1 MPKTKKQ
8 LTKSKSRKA
17 KTKKQLTK
25 SKSKSTKTKKTTKK
39 SIHKQFNGDKKK
51 KKKTVNIYEN
61 SDYVDD
67 KKKKK
72 KSVNIYKNSEYVD
85 DKKKKKK
92 TNTSLLSGSVSGTY
106 DDKKKKKVENI
117 DIEKQKKIIEKITET
132 KLENMTDEEQKN
144 IKLDSMKK
152 TLCNLRYGNFHDID
166 VSDRTPYWGLGIEHE
181 MQLFHKSPS
190 GMKNTNILFDSQES
204 ACFLTNEKDESGS
217 CCKTRLFPQGKCD
230 DFSENAK
237 KYNAVLPVM

>member
-1 MPKTKKQ
+1 M
-8 LTKSKSRKA
+8 
-17 KTKKQLTK
+17 
-25 SKSKSTKTKKTTKK
+25 
-39 SIHKQFNGDKKK
+39 
-51 KKKTVNIYEN
+51 
-61 SDYVDD
+61 DD

-72 KSVNIYKNSEYVD
+72 KV
-85 DKKKKKK
+85 
-92 TNTSLLSGSVSGTY
+92 NTSLLSGRLTGSY
-106 DDKKKKKVENI
+106 DDKNKKKVVNI
-117 DIEKQKKIIEKITET
+117 DIEKQKKIIEKIAET
-132 KLENMTDEEQKN
+132 KLENMTDEDQKN

-217 CCKTRLFPQGKCD
+217 CCKNRKYPMVNVMILVKMLK
-230 DFSENAK
+230 NIKILILLK
-237 KYNAVLPVM
+237 KNEFIY